1 MASLPDLSVDIGGL
15 KIKNPVITA
24 SGTFGYGTELSPF
37 YDPSFLGAMIVK
49 GLSLR
54 PMPGNPPPRIVET
67 PCGLLNAIG
76 LANIGID
83 AFIQEKLPSLV
94 TIKTPIIVN
103 IYGHTIKE
111 YAEMAKRIERVGGI
125 AAIEINIS
133 CPNVE
138 EGGMAFGTDPGP
150 AAMVTDRVVKNTTKP
165 VIVKLTPNVTDISTI
180 AKAVESAG
188 AQAISVTNTLLGM
201 AVDVGTRRPKLANV
215 IGGLS
220 GPAIK
225 PIALYLA
232 HRVVTAVTIPVI
244 GLGGIMDYQDALEF
258 LLVGARAIQVGT
270 ANLINPKTAIEIVD
284 GLTNFCVREKISN
297 INEIIGGLE
306 TAEIPHGR
314 QLSTDTTKG
323 RRS

>member
-1 MASLPDLSVDIGGL
+1 MASLPDLSVYIGGL

-24 SGTFGYGTELSPF
+24 SGTFGYGTELTPF
-37 YDPSFLGAMIVK
+37 YDPSLLGAIIVK

-54 PMPGNPPPRIVET
+54 PMPGNPPPRTVET

-83 AFIQEKLPSLV
+83 AFIEERLPSLV
-94 TIKTPIIVN
+94 NIKTPIITN

-111 YAEMAKRIERVGGI
+111 YAEMAKRIETIDKI

-138 EGGMAFGTDPGP
+138 KGGMAFGTDPNT
-150 AAMVTDRVVKNTTKP
+150 AAMVTDQVVKNTTKP
-165 VIVKLTPNVTDISTI
+165 IIVKLTPNVTDISTI
-180 AKAVESAG
+180 ARAVESAG

-201 AVDVGTRRPKLANV
+201 AVDVATRRPKLANI

-225 PIALYLA
+225 PIALYLV
-232 HRVVTAVTIPVI
+232 HKVVSSVKIPVI
-244 GLGGIMDYQDALEF
+244 GLGGIMDYRDALEF

-270 ANLINPKTAIEIVD
+270 ANLINPKAAIEILND
-284 GLTNFCVREKISN
+284 LTDFCVREEVSN
-297 INEIIGGLE
+297 INEIIGELE
-306 TAEIPHGR
+306 INGEYHEK
-314 QLSTDTTKG
+314 KG
-323 RRS
+323 DRKNK